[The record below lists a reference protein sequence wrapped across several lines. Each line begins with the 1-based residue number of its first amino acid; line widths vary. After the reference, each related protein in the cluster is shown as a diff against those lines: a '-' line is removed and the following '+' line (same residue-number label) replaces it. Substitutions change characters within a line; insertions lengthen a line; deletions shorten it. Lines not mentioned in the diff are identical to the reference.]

1 MLTELNFRP
10 ADSLFKSGYTVQ
22 VEVGDLA
29 EQRANKTIATLWHDQ
44 VMRVTVTSPSGEVS
58 WKIFRGA
65 DRRVDSSRWVREVTS
80 GALWSL

>member
-10 ADSLFKSGYTVQ
+10 SDSLLKSGYTVQ

-29 EQRANKTIATLWHDQ
+29 EQRSDKTIVTLWHDQ
-44 VMRVTVTSPSGEVS
+44 AMRVTVTSPGGEVE

-65 DRRVDSSRWVREVTS
+65 DRRVDSSKWVREVTS